1 MCDRW
6 RLDFVNIKLL
16 FWILSLRL
24 YRFFVVKYFQL
35 CQNFMLYGFLNFEL
49 YFSFEMIRNRLK
61 SFKFVRIRSKSF
73 KIVQNEMKNWV
84 YFKCTWQSI
93 CILMWK
99 KNRYRI
105 EIKSTR
111 KRDQHICTCVQLN
124 GYVINNVLYLKLS
137 WSPIQIQR
145 RCH

>member
-6 RLDFVNIKLL
+6 RLDFVNKELL

-24 YRFFVVKYFQL
+24 YRFFVVKNFQL

-49 YFSFEMIRNRLK
+49 YFSFEIIRN
-61 SFKFVRIRSKSF
+61 RSKSF
-73 KIVQNEMKNWV
+73 VIIRNEMKNWA

-111 KRDQHICTCVQLN
+111 KRDPHICTCVQLN

>member
-6 RLDFVNIKLL
+6 RLDYVNKKQL
-16 FWILSLRL
+16 FWILLLRL
-24 YRFFVVKYFQL
+24 YRLFFVVKYFQL
-35 CQNFMLYGFLNFEL
+35 CQNFMLCGFLNF
-49 YFSFEMIRNRLK
+49 FHSKKFEIIRNH
-61 SFKFVRIRSKSF
+61 SKSF
-73 KIVQNEMKNWV
+73 EIIQNEMNNWAV
-84 YFKCTWQSI
+84 FKCTWQSI
-93 CILMWK
+93 CISIWK

-111 KRDQHICTCVQLN
+111 KRDQHICACVQLN

-137 WSPIQIQR
+137 WSPIQIQK